1 MSQLVSPSGFREDS
15 PRGTGKS
22 ASPVSGQRLGLA
34 KGLQVSQGSGG
45 GGQGTAGPLC
55 CLQASLPLNLH
66 PGGQGWKRARGW
78 RGHPGSWVR
87 GLCPMALPI
96 QELGSCLPPPLAP
109 AGEELTD
116 PQGPGVG
123 TNGSA
128 DYRCLL
134 IKELNPFVFLAPIPA
149 PWRH

>member
-1 MSQLVSPSGFREDS
+1 MGAKALLGPSAASRPLCLSTSIQEGRAGSRPGGGE
-15 PRGTGKS
+15 GTQ
-22 ASPVSGQRLGLA
+22 AP
-34 KGLQVSQGSGG
+34 GSGVS
-45 GGQGTAGPLC
+45 A
-55 CLQASLPLNLH
+55 
-66 PGGQGWKRARGW
+66 
-78 RGHPGSWVR
+78 
-87 GLCPMALPI
+87 PMALPI

-134 IKELNPFVFLAPIPA
+134 IKELNPFVFLAPIRLPGGSEGQELA
-149 PWRH
+149 